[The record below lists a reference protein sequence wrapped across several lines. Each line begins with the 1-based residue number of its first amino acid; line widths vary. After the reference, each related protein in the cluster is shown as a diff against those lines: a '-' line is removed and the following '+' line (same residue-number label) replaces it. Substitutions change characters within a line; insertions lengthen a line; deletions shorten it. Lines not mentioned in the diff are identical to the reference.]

1 LFVKKCWSYALF
13 RLRQFSNF
21 ILRRFLIAT
30 AFAYACLPRARNK
43 KKLSAKA
50 ALLLPTADPGN
61 LGDEAFFAGAVEELR
76 EMGYQR
82 VCVISFHSEK
92 VWKVPG
98 AETVV
103 LALHHNPAGSEYI
116 RFVDFASRFTHFFI
130 WGADILDG
138 SQGLRIAIP
147 RFRLANLAT
156 TLGLK
161 TSICSFSL
169 NSKPA
174 DEVIDGFR
182 NLDARVVLYAR
193 EEISR
198 ERLERHL
205 GPGRVRLSADVAFLL
220 RPDHTASL
228 ARETA
233 AWVAERKQAG
243 KIVMGLNI
251 NDMLCYYFPQ
261 MTPALLVE
269 RYVEALIE
277 LRKRFP
283 NLAILHIPHNIHVN
297 PTPHNTDDFALA
309 AIFNETLPEELR
321 NDSRMLPRTVR
332 ATEVRA
338 ACSYVDFVF
347 SGRMHLTI
355 ASLSEGTPV
364 FAVAYQGKFEGLF
377 RHFGLEKMLV
387 TEADLMDP
395 NATAAFL
402 ENGIRRLPRIRE
414 QIGRRLPVV
423 KDLARL
429 NLVFQ

>member
-1 LFVKKCWSYALF
+1 MKKCWSYALF

-30 AFAYACLPRARNK
+30 AFAYAYLPGARNK

-205 GPGRVRLSADVAFLL
+205 GPGRVQLSADVAFLL

-251 NDMLCYYFPQ
+251 NDMLCYY
-261 MTPALLVE
+261 
-269 RYVEALIE
+269 
-277 LRKRFP
+277 
-283 NLAILHIPHNIHVN
+283 LHIPHNIHVN